1 MKVLDMDT
9 NYFHFQEVLPG
20 TADFDDYQEAR
31 YDVFCEELGRVEP
44 TGQFNR
50 RGHPIETDRYDAHSR
65 HFIARHKQT
74 GIVAGFMRVIM
85 PNPVG
90 LNVQDRYV
98 INEPL
103 PYGVGMDRIGEIS
116 RLAVTPRFRR
126 RHEDQGK
133 PVQGDPSTEM
143 SMRPEGMRQHQ
154 PELVLG
160 LYREVY
166 HLCMKEGV
174 DYCVAAM
181 DRRFSRL
188 LNTLGFPFLAVGPVN
203 ENVSPP
209 RRVYLISAQEMEKSL
224 GARENCI
231 LRFMQSQLERLQ
243 PAVPLATAA

>member
-1 MKVLDMDT
+1 MDT
-9 NYFHFQEVLPG
+9 NFFHFQEVLPG

-65 HFIARHKQT
+65 HFIARHKES

-85 PNPVG
+85 PNPLG
-90 LNVQDRYV
+90 LNVMDRYTIDFPADYRV
-98 INEPL
+98 SKGTL
-103 PYGVGMDRIGEIS
+103 GEIS

-126 RHEDQGK
+126 RHEDEGK
-133 PVQGDPSTEM
+133 PVQGDPETEM
-143 SMRPEGMRQHQ
+143 RMRPEGMRQHQ

-166 HLCMKEGV
+166 HLSQRENI
-174 DYCVAAM
+174 DFFVAAM

-188 LNTLGFPFLAVGPVN
+188 LNTLGFPFMAAGPVN
-203 ENVSPP
+203 EHVSPP
-209 RRVYLISAQEMEKSL
+209 RRVYLLSVPEMENTL
-224 GARENCI
+224 GQRDNCI
-231 LRFMQSQLERLQ
+231 LRFLQAQLERLQ
-243 PAVPLATAA
+243 PAPLPMAA

>member
-1 MKVLDMDT
+1 MKAIQMDT
-9 NYFHFQEVLPG
+9 NYFHFEEVLPG
-20 TADFDDYQEAR
+20 SDGFDDYQEAR

-44 TGQFNR
+44 TGQFDR

-65 HFIARHKQT
+65 HFIARHKES

-85 PNPVG
+85 PNALG
-90 LNVQDRYV
+90 LNVYDRYT

-103 PYGVGMDRIGEIS
+103 PYGVQRHQVGEIS

-126 RHEDQGK
+126 RHEDAGK
-133 PVQGDPSTEM
+133 PFQGDPEPEM
-143 SMRPEGMRQHQ
+143 RGRPEGMRQHQ

-166 HLCMKEGV
+166 HLCQKEGV

-188 LNTLGFPFLAVGPVN
+188 LNTLGFPFVAIGPVN
-203 ENVSPP
+203 EYVSPP
-209 RRVYLISAQEMEKSL
+209 RRVFLISAKEMERSL
-224 GARENCI
+224 GSRENCI
-231 LRFMQSQLERLQ
+231 LRFMQTQLERLQ
-243 PAVPLATAA
+243 PAPLALAA